1 MNCICILNPL
11 RTLHVRS
18 ETAAAAATRWVLD
31 PTHSEVQFKIK
42 HLVISTVTGSF
53 KSFQGSMQSAGDDA
67 FENAQLEFS
76 LDVDSIDTNQ
86 EQRDGHLKGEEFFD
100 VAQFPTIKFESTAFV
115 RKGDSFQVTG
125 NITMKNVTK
134 PVTLE
139 AEYGGSAVD
148 FYGNHKAGFEV
159 TGKINRKEFGLTWG
173 AVTEAG
179 SIVLGDDVKLI
190 ANVQFAKQA

>member
-1 MNCICILNPL
+1 M
-11 RTLHVRS
+11 S
-18 ETAAAAATRWVLD
+18 ETATAAATATKWTLD
-31 PTHSEVQFKIK
+31 PMHSEVQFKIK

-53 KSFQGSMQSAGDDA
+53 KSFKGTMESPSDDN

-86 EQRDGHLKGEEFFD
+86 EMRDGHLKGEEFFD
-100 VAQFPTIKFESTAFV
+100 VAKFPTIKFVSTSFV
-115 RKGDSFQVTG
+115 KDGDAYKVTG
-125 NITMKNVTK
+125 NLTMKDVTK

-159 TGKINRKEFGLTWG
+159 TGKINRKDFGLTWG
-173 AVTEAG
+173 GITEAG
-179 SIVLGDDVKLI
+179 AIVLGDDVKLI

>member
-1 MNCICILNPL
+1 M
-11 RTLHVRS
+11 S
-18 ETAAAAATRWVLD
+18 ETAAAAATKWVLD

-53 KSFQGSMQSAGDDA
+53 KSFQGSMQSASDDN
-67 FENAQLEFS
+67 FEGAQVEFS
-76 LDVDSIDTNQ
+76 LNVDSIDTNQ
-86 EQRDGHLKGEEFFD
+86 EQRDGHLKSEEFFN
-100 VAQFPTIKFESTAFV
+100 AAAFPTIKFESTSFV
-115 RKGDSFQVTG
+115 KDGDAYKITG
-125 NITMKNVTK
+125 NLTMKDVTK

-173 AVTEAG
+173 GITEAG
-179 SIVLGDDVKLI
+179 AIVLGDDVKLI
-190 ANVQFAKQA
+190 ANVQFAKQAEANS

>member
-1 MNCICILNPL
+1 M
-11 RTLHVRS
+11 S
-18 ETAAAAATRWVLD
+18 EITAPAATATATKWTLD

-53 KSFQGSMQSAGDDA
+53 KSFQGTMESAGENN
-67 FENAQLEFS
+67 FENAQVEFS

-86 EQRDGHLKGEEFFD
+86 EMRDGHLKGEEFFD
-100 VAQFPTIKFESTAFV
+100 AAKFPTIKFVSTSMV
-115 RKGDSFQVTG
+115 KDGDGYKLTG
-125 NITMKNVTK
+125 NLTMKDVTK

-148 FYGNHKAGFEV
+148 FYGNTKAGFEV

-173 AVTEAG
+173 GITEAG
-179 SIVLGDDVKLI
+179 AIVLGDDVKLI

>member
-1 MNCICILNPL
+1 MSP
-11 RTLHVRS
+11 
-18 ETAAAAATRWVLD
+18 TATATATKWVLD

-53 KSFQGSMQSAGDDA
+53 KIFQGTMQTQGDDN
-67 FENAQLEFS
+67 FENAQVDFA

-86 EQRDGHLKGEEFFD
+86 EQRDGHLKSEEFFD
-100 VAQFPTIKFESTAFV
+100 AAKFPHITFVSTAFV
-115 RKGDSFQVTG
+115 KTGSDTYRLTG
-125 NITMKNVTK
+125 NLTIKDVTK

-159 TGKINRKEFGLTWG
+159 SGKINRKDFGLTWG

-179 SIVLGDDVKLI
+179 SIVLGDDVKLSF
-190 ANVQFAKQA
+190 NVQFIKQAQA

>member
-1 MNCICILNPL
+1 M
-11 RTLHVRS
+11 S
-18 ETAAAAATRWVLD
+18 ETTASAATTATKWTLD

-53 KSFQGSMQSAGDDA
+53 KSFQGSMQSESDSDFA
-67 FENAQLEFS
+67 NAQVELS

-86 EQRDGHLKGEEFFD
+86 EMRDGHLKSEEFFD
-100 VAQFPTIKFESTAFV
+100 VAKFPTIKFVSTSFV
-115 RKGDSFQVTG
+115 KDGDSYKING
-125 NITMKNVTK
+125 NLTMKDVTK

-148 FYGNHKAGFEV
+148 FYGNTKAGFEV
-159 TGKINRKEFGLTWG
+159 TGKINRKEFGLSWG
-173 AVTEAG
+173 GITEAG
-179 SIVLGDDVKLI
+179 AIVLGDDVKLI

>member
-1 MNCICILNPL
+1 MSD
-11 RTLHVRS
+11 TA
-18 ETAAAAATRWVLD
+18 TAATATKWTLD
-31 PTHSEVQFKIK
+31 PTHSEIQFKIK

-53 KSFQGSMQSAGDDA
+53 KSFQGSMQSASDDN
-67 FENAQLEFS
+67 FENAQVEFS
-76 LDVDSIDTNQ
+76 LNVDSIDTNQ
-86 EQRDGHLKGEEFFD
+86 EMRDGHLKGEEFFD
-100 VAQFPTIKFESTAFV
+100 AAKYPTIKFESTSFV
-115 RKGDSFQVTG
+115 KDGDGYKVTG
-125 NITMKNVTK
+125 NLTMKDVTK

-173 AVTEAG
+173 GITEAG
-179 SIVLGDDVKLI
+179 AIVLGDDVKLI

>member
-1 MNCICILNPL
+1 M
-11 RTLHVRS
+11 S
-18 ETAAAAATRWVLD
+18 ETATATKWVLD
-31 PTHSEVQFKIK
+31 PTHSEIQFKIK

-53 KSFQGSMQSAGDDA
+53 KTFQGSMQSAGDDS
-67 FENAQLEFS
+67 FENANVEFS

-86 EQRDGHLKGEEFFD
+86 EQRDGHLKSEEFFN
-100 VAQFPTIKFESTAFV
+100 AAAFPSIKFESTSFV
-115 RKGDSFQVTG
+115 KDGDGFKING
-125 NITMKNVTK
+125 HLTMKDVTK
-134 PVTLE
+134 PVTLA

-179 SIVLGDDVKLI
+179 AIVLGDDVKLI
-190 ANVQFAKQA
+190 ANVQFTKQA

>member
-1 MNCICILNPL
+1 M
-11 RTLHVRS
+11 S
-18 ETAAAAATRWVLD
+18 ETATATKWVLD

-53 KSFQGSMQSAGDDA
+53 KTFQGSMMSDSDNQ

-86 EQRDGHLKGEEFFD
+86 AQRDGHLKGDEFFD
-100 VAQFPTIKFESTAFV
+100 AATFPTIKFESTSFV
-115 RKGDSFQVTG
+115 KDGDGYKVTG
-125 NITMKNVTK
+125 SLTMKDVTK
-134 PVTLE
+134 TVTLE

-159 TGKINRKEFGLTWG
+159 IGKINRKEFGLTWG

-179 SIVLGDDVKLI
+179 SIVLGDDVKLLL
-190 ANVQFAKQA
+190 NVQLVKQA

>member
-1 MNCICILNPL
+1 M
-11 RTLHVRS
+11 S
-18 ETAAAAATRWVLD
+18 ETTATATKWVLD

-53 KSFQGSMQSAGDDA
+53 NTFAGTLESASDDN
-67 FENAQLEFS
+67 FENAKVDFS
-76 LDVDSIDTNQ
+76 LDVESINTNQ
-86 EQRDGHLKGEEFFD
+86 EQRDAHLRGEEFFD
-100 VAQFPTIKFESTAFV
+100 SAKFPKIKFESTSFV
-115 RKGDSFQVTG
+115 KTGGNEYKVTG
-125 NITMKNVTK
+125 NLTVKDVTK

-179 SIVLGDDVKLI
+179 SIVVGDDVKLI
-190 ANVQFAKQA
+190 FNVQFVKQA

>member
-1 MNCICILNPL
+1 MA
-11 RTLHVRS
+11 
-18 ETAAAAATRWVLD
+18 ETTATATKWVLD

-53 KSFQGSMQSAGDDA
+53 KSFQGSMQTAADDT
-67 FENAQLEFS
+67 FENADVEFS

-86 EQRDGHLKGEEFFD
+86 EQRDGHLKSEEFFN
-100 VAQFPTIKFESTAFV
+100 AAAFPHIKFESTAFE
-115 RKGDSFQVTG
+115 KTGGDTYRLTG
-125 NITMKNVTK
+125 NLTVKDVTK
-134 PVTLE
+134 PVTLD

-148 FYGNHKAGFEV
+148 FYGNHKAGFEA

-179 SIVLGDDVKLI
+179 SIVLGDDVRLSF
-190 ANVQFAKQA
+190 NVQFAKQAEAAA

>member
-1 MNCICILNPL
+1 M
-11 RTLHVRS
+11 S
-18 ETAAAAATRWVLD
+18 ETATAAATKWVLD
-31 PTHSEVQFKIK
+31 PTHSEVLFKIK

-53 KSFQGSMQSAGDDA
+53 KSFQGTMQSAGDEA

-86 EQRDGHLKGEEFFD
+86 EQRDGHLKSDEFFD
-100 VAQFPTIKFESTAFV
+100 VAQYPTIMFESTAFV
-115 RKGDSFQVTG
+115 KKGDSFQVTG
-125 NITMKNVTK
+125 NLTMKDVTK

-190 ANVQFAKQA
+190 ANVQFTKQA